1 MIIGI
6 IIFLVFLFLLA
17 QAILE
22 TIRGICLILCGLFCH
37 IVGRILD
44 ALIWLSK
51 TVKKIQKTKVKPQ
64 PNANNFRPDSV

>member
-22 TIRGICLILCGLFCH
+22 TIWGICLILCGLFWH
-37 IVGRILD
+37 IVGRVLD
-44 ALIWLSK
+44 VLIWFSK
-51 TVKKIQKTKVKPQ
+51 TVKKIKKTQVKPQ
-64 PNANNFRPDSV
+64 PNVVDFRPYSV